1 MISLELYIEG
11 ERVDLFKDETIS
23 ITNTL
28 KNVNDVTKV
37 FTEFSQ
43 TFNLPASK
51 TNSKIFKHYYNFN
64 ITNGFDARVRVPATI
79 ELNTLPF
86 KTGFIKLEGVSLKLN
101 KAHTYKVTFF
111 GDTVS
116 LKSIIGEDQLSD
128 LNWLDNFNK
137 NQNGIQI
144 QYDKDNVRDY
154 LVSERGRVIDGVI
167 YDAPLQVPLLTHTQ
181 RLYYDSNSS
190 TEQDGNIYYQQGN
203 GHRHGVKWNELK
215 FALKLPILIKAIEE
229 QYTVANGYSADI
241 KFSDDFFNNPN
252 NDAFNDLYMWL
263 HRTQGKVTNGGQIAT
278 FQSLVEGFPD
288 SQGAYYLGF
297 MTNNRLYFEQN
308 DVPLDELSIQLNPAS
323 GFENVSYSVQVFYTD
338 VAEPFYDSGQ
348 ITGVGYIILDDTEWA
363 TNRYYEIQVTTSQ
376 AITFTAIQWYCAW
389 DDKSNTFNAYS
400 FETVEQIE
408 LIVRRQVPKM
418 KVLDF
423 ITGLLKTFNLV
434 TYLEDGIIV
443 VKTLDDFYSL
453 GNEYDITQYLDIN
466 KSQSDVALPFREI
479 EYAYKG
485 LKTLLADQHDQ
496 LFNEEWAKEKYT
508 ADSDTQ
514 FSGEI
519 FDYTVPFEHLKFERL
534 INYST
539 SAVTNLMWG
548 WFVDDNSQSY
558 IGEPCFFY
566 MTRKTQTPFSYVDQ
580 VGPEGEF
587 LNHIRL
593 LNYFAPSNS
602 NMNVTT
608 FADQPSINF
617 KAEYDEW
624 ENPPM
629 VNTNTLFNNYHIN
642 YMSSIFNPKN
652 RLTKV
657 TVFLPLDILLN
668 LKLNDR
674 LIYMGDKYKI
684 NSIKTNYKNNK
695 SDLELLND

>member
-1 MISLELYIEG
+1 
-11 ERVDLFKDETIS
+11 
-23 ITNTL
+23 
-28 KNVNDVTKV
+28 
-37 FTEFSQ
+37 
-43 TFNLPASK
+43 
-51 TNSKIFKHYYNFN
+51 
-64 ITNGFDARVRVPATI
+64 
-79 ELNTLPF
+79 
-86 KTGFIKLEGVSLKLN
+86 
-101 KAHTYKVTFF
+101 
-111 GDTVS
+111 
-116 LKSIIGEDQLSD
+116 
-128 LNWLDNFNK
+128 
-137 NQNGIQI
+137 
-144 QYDKDNVRDY
+144 
-154 LVSERGRVIDGVI
+154 
-167 YDAPLQVPLLTHTQ
+167 
-181 RLYYDSNSS
+181 
-190 TEQDGNIYYQQGN
+190 
-203 GHRHGVKWNELK
+203 
-215 FALKLPILIKAIEE
+215 
-229 QYTVANGYSADI
+229 
-241 KFSDDFFNNPN
+241 
-252 NDAFNDLYMWL
+252 
-263 HRTQGKVTNGGQIAT
+263 
-278 FQSLVEGFPD
+278 
-288 SQGAYYLGF
+288 
-297 MTNNRLYFEQN
+297 
-308 DVPLDELSIQLNPAS
+308 
-323 GFENVSYSVQVFYTD
+323 
-338 VAEPFYDSGQ
+338 
-348 ITGVGYIILDDTEWA
+348 
-363 TNRYYEIQVTTSQ
+363 
-376 AITFTAIQWYCAW
+376 
-389 DDKSNTFNAYS
+389 
-400 FETVEQIE
+400 
-408 LIVRRQVPKM
+408 M

-566 MTRKTQTPFSYVDQ
+566 MTRKTNAPFSYVDQ
-580 VGPEGEF
+580 LGPEGEF

>member
-28 KNVNDVTKV
+28 KNVSDVTKV

-566 MTRKTQTPFSYVDQ
+566 MTRKTNAPFSYVDQ
-580 VGPEGEF
+580 LGPEGEF

>member
-566 MTRKTQTPFSYVDQ
+566 MTRKTNAPFSYVDQ
-580 VGPEGEF
+580 LGPEGEF